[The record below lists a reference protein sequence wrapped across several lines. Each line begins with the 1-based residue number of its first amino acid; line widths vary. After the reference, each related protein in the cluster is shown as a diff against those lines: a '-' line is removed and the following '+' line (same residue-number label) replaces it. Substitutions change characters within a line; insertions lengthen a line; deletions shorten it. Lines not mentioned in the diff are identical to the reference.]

1 MCSLPFFLKK
11 ILRQILNFFSNV
23 SQVCRI
29 PYLGGVVSARRHGQW
44 PVSYEG
50 GREEEEEEEL
60 CPSFVESEVL
70 MSRVRKGHLGGEE
83 GLNKVSQQPL
93 KRRREKGIPFYIR
106 ESRTNYLD

>member
-1 MCSLPFFLKK
+1 MAT
-11 ILRQILNFFSNV
+11 IGHFSYF

-50 GREEEEEEEL
+50 GKGEEEEEEEEEL

-70 MSRVRKGHLGGEE
+70 MSRVRKSHLGG
-83 GLNKVSQQPL
+83 GGKKDLTRFPNSH
-93 KRRREKGIPFYIR
+93 
-106 ESRTNYLD
+106 